1 MMEYFIG
8 IGIFF
13 TGLFVGFA
21 LAQRTVKI
29 QSGKVSIE
37 ARSVREVRAIVEAFK
52 RDDFLMDQMKGPV
65 Q

>member
-8 IGIFF
+8 FIA
-13 TGLFVGFA
+13 GLFVGFS

-29 QSGKVSIE
+29 QSGNVLIE
-37 ARSVREVRAIVEAFK
+37 ARSVREVKAIVEAFK